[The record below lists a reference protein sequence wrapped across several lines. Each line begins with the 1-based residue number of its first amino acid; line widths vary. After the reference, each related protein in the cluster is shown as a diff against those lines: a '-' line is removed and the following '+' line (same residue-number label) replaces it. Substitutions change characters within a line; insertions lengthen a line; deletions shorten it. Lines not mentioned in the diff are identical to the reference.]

1 MSLRLRI
8 TIIASLA
15 VAMAIV
21 ASSVVVYYVDRHAL
35 ITQIDS
41 ELLQTT
47 RLPQFTGFVES
58 NGKGGQVVGLGG
70 PLAAGLPQ
78 AKKLLAAGRTRKI
91 VLPGTQKAVQVSIGP
106 PSPVEIKLAKKS
118 FNTVRIDGLPTRVLS
133 YTVANKKVT
142 VAASLS
148 EVRANLHQL
157 RFLLILISLGGIG
170 AAALLGA
177 VISGRAVAPLRRLS
191 DTTERIVET
200 GDLSERIG
208 ASGSDEIS
216 RLSAQ
221 LDKLFASLE
230 SSLAS
235 QRRLVADASHELR
248 TPLATLRA
256 NIELLADPGMLGPED
271 RAGLV
276 HDARDE
282 LEAMTTLV
290 EELVELARGEE
301 PDIAPAE
308 FRLDEVVQNAVDR
321 AERRARGVRFRTVL
335 ESSTVTGVPE
345 RIERAVANLLDN
357 ARKWSPP
364 GGAVDVSVRG
374 GVVEVRDHGPGIAE
388 SDLPLVF
395 NRFYRASTARDMPGA
410 GLGLAI
416 VKQIAEAHGGT
427 VSAENATDGGA
438 VLRLSLASSH

>member
-8 TIIASLA
+8 TLIASLA
-15 VAMAIV
+15 VAAAI
-21 ASSVVVYYVDRHAL
+21 ATTSVVIYYVDRHEL
-35 ITQIDS
+35 ITQIDG

-47 RLPQFTGFVES
+47 HLPQFSGFIAS
-58 NGKGGQVVGLGG
+58 GGKGGQTVGVVGPLGLG
-70 PLAAGLPQ
+70 E

-91 VLPGTQKAVQVSIGP
+91 VLPGIQKAVQVSVGP
-106 PSPVEIKLAKKS
+106 PSPLEIKLAKKS
-118 FNTVRIDGLPTRVLS
+118 FNTVRVNGLPMRVLS
-133 YTVANKKVT
+133 YTVADKKVT
-142 VAASLS
+142 VAASLA
-148 EVRANLHQL
+148 EVHANLHQL
-157 RFLLILISLGGIG
+157 RFLLILVSLGGIG

-177 VISGRAVAPLRRLS
+177 IVSGRAIAPLRRLS
-191 DTTERIVET
+191 DTTERIVAT

-208 ASGSDEIS
+208 AAGEDEIS
-216 RLSAQ
+216 RLATQ

-235 QRRLVADASHELR
+235 QRQLVADASHELR

-256 NIELLADPGMLGPED
+256 NIELLADPGMLGPQD

-301 PDIAPAE
+301 PDIAPSE
-308 FRLDEVVQNAVDR
+308 FRLDEVVQTAVDR
-321 AERRARGVRFRTVL
+321 AARRARGVRFETAL
-335 ESSTVTGVPE
+335 EPSVVVGVPE
-345 RIERAVANLLDN
+345 RIERAVSNLLDN

-364 GGAVDVSVRG
+364 AGLVEVSVRDA
-374 GVVEVRDHGPGIAE
+374 VVEVRDHGPGIAK

-395 NRFYRASTARDMPGA
+395 NRFYRASSARGMPGA

-416 VKQIAEAHGGT
+416 VKQIAEAQGGIVT
-427 VSAENATDGGA
+427 AQNASDGGA
-438 VLRLSLASSH
+438 VVRFALSPSH

>member
-1 MSLRLRI
+1 MSLRTRI
-8 TIIASLA
+8 TLIASVA
-15 VAMAIV
+15 VAAAI
-21 ASSVVVYYVDRHAL
+21 AMSSVVIYYVARHQL
-35 ITQIDS
+35 ITQVDG

-47 RLPQFTGFVES
+47 HLPQFSGFVAS
-58 NGKGGQVVGLGG
+58 NGKGGQTVRVDGAV
-70 PLAAGLPQ
+70 PNPAQ
-78 AKKLLAAGRTRKI
+78 AKRLLALGYTRNI

-106 PSPVEIKLAKKS
+106 PTPAEIKVAKKS
-118 FNTVRIDGLPTRVLS
+118 FSTQQIRGVPMRVLS
-133 YTVANKKVT
+133 YTAANKKVT
-142 VAASLS
+142 VAASLT

-157 RFLLILISLGGIG
+157 RFLLLLISFGGIG

-177 VISGRAVAPLRRLS
+177 IVSGRAVAPLRRLS
-191 DTTERIVET
+191 NTTERIVET

-208 ASGSDEIS
+208 ATGHDEIS

-221 LDKLFASLE
+221 LDTLFASLE

-301 PDIAPAE
+301 PEIPPTE
-308 FRLDEVVQNAVDR
+308 FRLDEVVQVSVER
-321 AERRARGVRFRTVL
+321 AERRARGVQFRTVL
-335 ESSTVTGVPE
+335 EPSTVTGVPE
-345 RIERAVANLLDN
+345 RVERAVANLLDN

-364 GGAVDVSVRG
+364 GGVVDVSVRE
-374 GVVEVRDHGPGIAE
+374 GVVEVRDRGPGIDTN
-388 SDLPLVF
+388 DLPLVF
-395 NRFYRASTARDMPGA
+395 NRFYRASNARDRPGA

-416 VKQIAEAHGGT
+416 VKQVAEAHGGSVT
-427 VSAENATDGGA
+427 AENAPDGGA
-438 VLRLSLASSH
+438 VLRLSQTPSH

>member
-1 MSLRLRI
+1 MSLRMRVTL
-8 TIIASLA
+8 IASLA
-15 VAMAIV
+15 VAAAI
-21 ASSVVVYYVDRHAL
+21 ALSSVVIYYVDRHEL
-35 ITQIDS
+35 ITQLDS

-47 RLPQFTGFVES
+47 RLPQFSGFIAS
-58 NGKGGQVVGLGG
+58 NGKGGQAGGLEGVVPG
-70 PLAAGLPQ
+70 A
-78 AKKLLAAGRTRKI
+78 AKKLLFAGRTRKI
-91 VLPGTQKAVQVSIGP
+91 LLPGTQKAVQVSVGP
-106 PSPVEIKLAKKS
+106 PTPAEIKLATKS
-118 FNTVRIDGLPTRVLS
+118 FTTQQVKGVPMRVLS
-133 YTVANKKVT
+133 YNFANKKVT
-142 VAASLS
+142 VAASLT

-157 RFLLILISLGGIG
+157 RVLLILISFGGIG

-177 VISGRAVAPLRRLS
+177 IVSGRAVAPLRRLS

-208 ASGSDEIS
+208 ATGNDEIS

-256 NIELLADPGMLGPED
+256 NIELLADPGLLGPED

-301 PDIAPAE
+301 PDIPPTE
-308 FRLDEVVQNAVDR
+308 FRLDKIVQVAVDR
-321 AERRARGVRFRTVL
+321 AERRARGVRFRTTL
-335 ESSTVTGVPE
+335 EPSTVIGVPE
-345 RIERAVANLLDN
+345 RVERAIVNLLDN

-364 GGAVDVSVRG
+364 GGVVEVSVRD
-374 GVVEVRDHGPGIAE
+374 GVVAVRDHGPGIDPA
-388 SDLPLVF
+388 DLPLIF

-427 VSAENATDGGA
+427 VTAESAPEDGA
-438 VLRLSLASSH
+438 VLRMSLPPTH